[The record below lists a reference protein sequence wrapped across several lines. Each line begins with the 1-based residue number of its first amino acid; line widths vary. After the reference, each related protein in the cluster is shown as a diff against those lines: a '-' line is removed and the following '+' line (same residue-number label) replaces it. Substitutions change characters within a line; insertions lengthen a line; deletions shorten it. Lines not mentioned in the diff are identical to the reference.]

1 MKKNLREEAADGAV
15 SAGDVSS
22 VALPLM
28 ASVQKRTLKKPRYKV
43 QRITFNQKPFQILKM
58 FEDMNAATMA
68 QEFDRTE
75 VINKLKN
82 IEVNNG
88 NENKNSTTFGLED
101 DDKNV
106 IRVAVLSDQADEFE
120 RTLRSILTDVEA
132 EGEMPDIA
140 EILFNMRHQFDIIDV
155 DYPEFEDE
163 EDGPLKLDVEP
174 DKEAIEEPEDIA
186 PPMDD
191 VGDDVGTEDVSSLLK
206 QVVDMMKADA
216 DARRAEA
223 VARQREAETSA
234 EDAKTRHTMAA
245 VSREE
250 ELLDMEDKMKQATDR
265 EKEIERLA
273 KLSQWKKDSA
283 EKQLTSNDEVDFG
296 MEEPEPKPKEE
307 EEIEVQ
313 KQPIKVSAYQALLRK
328 IAL

>member
-1 MKKNLREEAADGAV
+1 MRKNLREEAADGAV

-43 QRITFNQKPFQILKM
+43 QRIQFNQKPFQILKM
-58 FEDMNAATMA
+58 FEAMNAATMS

-75 VINKLKN
+75 VVNKLKN
-82 IEVNNG
+82 IEVNNPD
-88 NENKNSTTFGLED
+88 NNKNSTTFGLED

-106 IRVAVLSDQADEFE
+106 IRVSVLSDQADEFE
-120 RTLRSILTDVEA
+120 RTLRALLSDIEA

-163 EDGPLKLDVEP
+163 EDAPLKLDSE
-174 DKEAIEEPEDIA
+174 EGMGEEPEDIA

-191 VGDDVGTEDVSSLLK
+191 IGTGAGTEDVSSLLK

-250 ELLDMEDKMKQATDR
+250 EILDMEDKMKQAAER

-296 MEEPEPKPKEE
+296 MEEPEPKPREE

-313 KQPIKVSAYQALLRK
+313 KQPFKVSAYQALLRK
-328 IAL
+328 IPK

>member
-1 MKKNLREEAADGAV
+1 MKKNLREEAAEGAV

-43 QRITFNQKPFQILKM
+43 KRITFNQKPFQFLKM

-82 IEVNNG
+82 IEANNG

-106 IRVAVLSDQADEFE
+106 IRVTVQSDQADEFE
-120 RTLRSILTDVEA
+120 RTLRSILTDVET
-132 EGEMPDIA
+132 EGEVPDIA
-140 EILFNMRHQFDIIDV
+140 EILFDMRHLFDIIDV

-163 EDGPLKLDVEP
+163 EDGPLKLNVEP
-174 DKEAIEEPEDIA
+174 DEEAIEEPEDVA

-191 VGDDVGTEDVSSLLK
+191 AGTEDVSSLLK

-234 EDAKTRHTMAA
+234 EDARTRHTMAA

-250 ELLDMEDKMKQATDR
+250 ELLDMEDKMKQATDH

-296 MEEPEPKPKEE
+296 MGEPEPKPKEE